1 MSSNELMNH
10 VYVENELWK
19 KVIERVQ
26 PWFNDKD
33 DALNWFFYQNLSFFG
48 GVTAEE
54 VLTLRGDRGYRALLE
69 YIELKENGKLY

>member
-1 MSSNELMNH
+1 MNELIH
-10 VYVENELWK
+10 TVKVENELWN

-33 DALNWFFYQNLSFFG
+33 DAYNWFFHQKLSFFG

-54 VLTLRGDRGYRALLE
+54 VLTMRGDRGYRALLE
-69 YIELKENGKLY
+69 YIELKENGKL